1 MQNKKILDFPKIN
14 ERAYEYQLDNGL
26 KLVIIKKSGYKKYFA
41 AFSTSFGGND
51 YEFLDKDTSIIHKLP
66 YGTAHFLEHK
76 AFEMKDGGDVSMLF
90 SMLGVNSNAYTY
102 FYNTCYFIDG
112 YKNYNEALNLLID
125 FVQSPSY
132 TKQSINK
139 EKGIILQEYKATLDS
154 PNNKITKQVKK
165 NLYNVAFTK
174 EILGNI
180 TSISN
185 MKIDDINL
193 AYNTFY
199 HPSNMTLCIIGDV
212 NIDETVKLVAYN
224 QNKKTFSKR
233 PNVEKIKY
241 IENKKVKKKSIL
253 YLDIPSPIVNIALR
267 IDKENT
273 KKNEFYLFS
282 YKVSILLQKLC
293 GTFSYAKEE
302 MVQKGIIISSMYDF
316 QDGDPRYSYAYFSA
330 KTNKPN
336 EYISY
341 MKKLIAGINDLVISE
356 DEFEILKKAVIG
368 SSILKLND
376 ITELAFSYIDYE
388 NANCNYFECIE
399 EIKKLKVEDIYE
411 VKKYFDMNNMTIVL
425 AMPINNH

>member
-1 MQNKKILDFPKIN
+1 MKNKQILDFPGIN
-14 ERAYEYQLDNGL
+14 EKVYEYRLDNDL
-26 KLVIIKKSGYKKYFA
+26 KLIIIKKKGYKKYFA
-41 AFSTSFGGND
+41 VFSTPFGGND
-51 YEFLDKDTSIIHKLP
+51 YEFLDKDTNIIHKIP

-76 AFEMKDGGDVSMLF
+76 TFEMEDGADVSMLF

-112 YKNYNEALNLLID
+112 YKNYFEALNLLID
-125 FVQSPSY
+125 FVQSPAY
-132 TKQSINK
+132 TVQSINK

-165 NLYNVAFTK
+165 NLYKTAFTK

-185 MKIDDINL
+185 MSIDDISL

-199 HPSNMTLCIIGDV
+199 HPSNMVLCIIGDV
-212 NIDETVKLVAYN
+212 DVDATIKLVEDN
-224 QNKKTFSKR
+224 QNKKTFGKR
-233 PNVEKIKY
+233 PNVEKVKY
-241 IENKKVKKKSIL
+241 IENKKVKKKSVL
-253 YLDIPSPIVNIALR
+253 YLDIPAPIVNIALR
-267 IDKENT
+267 IDKENV

-302 MVQKGIIISSMYDF
+302 MVKKGIIITSTYDF
-316 QDGDPRYSYAYFSA
+316 LDGDPRYSYAYFSA
-330 KTNKPN
+330 KTNKPD
-336 EYISY
+336 EYIKY
-341 MKKLIAGINDLVISE
+341 MKRLIASIKDLIITDE
-356 DEFEILKKAVIG
+356 EFEILKKAVIG
-368 SSILKLND
+368 SSMLKLND

-399 EIKKLKVEDIYE
+399 AIKKLKVEDIYE
-411 VKKYFDMNNMTIVL
+411 IKKYFDMNNMTIVVG
-425 AMPINNH
+425 MPNNK